1 MKLLVKTLTGG
12 KFDVEVQESN
22 SVAEVKT
29 IIVSS
34 TNHQS
39 RFFALQNDDVDRISI
54 EADLLDA
61 PIISLCRRNMA

>member
-39 RFFALQNDDVDRISI
+39 RFLPYKMMMLIG
-54 EADLLDA
+54 
-61 PIISLCRRNMA
+61 